1 MDPIKIAVPVPVDRD
16 TGLTPLISPRMR
28 VGAAPPAMPHPMVPA
43 MQHIQMHP
51 DIAAAQA
58 AQSQMAAGSGG
69 PRRTEVPAMR
79 LRKVIEFIQ
88 RSGRRPTRKSTDP
101 TEKSLGI
108 WLHRFTCN
116 DDGVKDRAQG
126 SLSPEEFT
134 TMVRMIEQAPDA
146 KQVSDRQIA
155 LANIEAIAERASLLN
170 ALPLRGDPSGC
181 GRKLHNIRQ
190 GRLGPGM
197 RDEALAIVR
206 RVIGNA
212 PEKANVLQHLE
223 ASIEQSV
230 ARHTEA
236 AASNTLSRG
245 KAKRGFER
253 GSPVCSLA
261 PL

>member
-1 MDPIKIAVPVPVDRD
+1 
-16 TGLTPLISPRMR
+16 
-28 VGAAPPAMPHPMVPA
+28 
-43 MQHIQMHP
+43 
-51 DIAAAQA
+51 
-58 AQSQMAAGSGG
+58 
-69 PRRTEVPAMR
+69 MR

-253 GSPVCSLA
+253 APVCSLA
-261 PL
+261 PV